1 MNQFTSPRALGI
13 LLLVNAAL
21 FARTP
26 IYTTLKAESM
36 ASGAGV
42 GLAVIFAMVL
52 VLLNFGLGI
61 YLLAKKTLTAQPVRL
76 TTQIA
81 LRRPQDTAPSR
92 PRRSL
97 IRTSWLVS

>member
-1 MNQFTSPRALGI
+1 MGAIICNFRPPLWVNFPTMNQFTSPRALGI

-26 IYTTLKAESM
+26 IYTALKAESM

-61 YLLAKKTLTAQPVRL
+61 YLLAKKR
-76 TTQIA
+76 
-81 LRRPQDTAPSR
+81 
-92 PRRSL
+92 
-97 IRTSWLVS
+97 